1 MQTRPINFR
10 TLDLNLLK
18 VFDTVMA
25 ERNVT
30 RAAERLAMSQPAVS
44 NALRRLRQATQAELF
59 VTTPGGVMPTAQAQA
74 LWPVVGGALAS
85 LREALVP
92 QGFDA
97 RCDERRFT
105 LAMADATAALFLP
118 VLAEALQ
125 REQAQVDLRVVS
137 LTSRD
142 PRPLLEQGEVDAA
155 LGFFP
160 DVRNALIAEGDTA
173 LTRLEPLYDCRYQC
187 VMRRDHALA
196 RAPELTLDGY
206 CEALHLR
213 VNFASRPA
221 GFVDDALA
229 RLNRRR
235 RVLITVSQFAT
246 AGAMVQQSDLITVLP
261 RSYVP
266 ATGFAAQLA
275 LRDLPF
281 EMPRI
286 EVGLL
291 WHRRHEQDTAQR
303 WLRET
308 LRRAASQVAGAL
320 H

>member
-1 MQTRPINFR
+1 MNPRPINFR
-10 TLDLNLLK
+10 TLDLNLLR
-18 VFDTVMA
+18 VFNEVMV

-44 NALRRLRQATQAELF
+44 NALRRLRQATHAELF
-59 VTTPGGVMPTAQAQA
+59 VPTSTGVMPTAQAQA
-74 LWPVVGGALAS
+74 LWPVVRQALAS
-85 LREALVP
+85 LRQALAP
-92 QGFDA
+92 QDFDA
-97 RCDERRFT
+97 RHEERRFT

-118 VLAEALQ
+118 VLADALQ

-160 DVRNALIAEGDTA
+160 DVKSALETEGDGA
-173 LTRLEPLYDCRYQC
+173 LTRLEPLYTCRYQA
-187 VMRRDHALA
+187 VMRRGHRLA
-196 RAPELTLDGY
+196 AEGALTLDAY

-213 VNFASRPA
+213 VNFAGRPQ

-229 RLNRRR
+229 KLGRRR

-266 ATGFAAQLA
+266 ATGFAAELVM
-275 LRDLPF
+275 RDLPF

-286 EVGLL
+286 DVGLL
-291 WHRRHEQDTAQR
+291 WHRRHEQDTAQH
-303 WLRET
+303 WLRGT
-308 LRRAASQVAGAL
+308 LRQAATAVAGNL

>member
-1 MQTRPINFR
+1 MSPKSLNFR
-10 TLDLNLLK
+10 TLDLNLLR
-18 VFDTVMA
+18 VFNEVMV
-25 ERNVT
+25 ERHVT

-44 NALRRLRQATQAELF
+44 NALRRLREATNAELF
-59 VTTPGGVMPTAQAQA
+59 VPTPTGVMPTAQALA
-74 LWPVVGGALAS
+74 LWPVVRQALAS
-85 LREALVP
+85 LHEALAP

-97 RCDERRFT
+97 RRDERRFT

-160 DVRNALIAEGDTA
+160 GVKTALEAEGEGA
-173 LTRLEPLYDCRYQC
+173 LTRLEPLYGCRYQC
-187 VMRRDHALA
+187 VMRRDHPLA
-196 RAPELTLDGY
+196 AEGALTLAAY

-213 VNFASRPA
+213 VNFAGRPQ
-221 GFVDDALA
+221 GFVDEALA
-229 RLNRRR
+229 QRGLRR
-235 RVLITVSQFAT
+235 RVLITVSQFGT
-246 AGAMVQQSDLITVLP
+246 AGAMVHQSDLLTVLP

-266 ATGFAAQLA
+266 ATGFAAGLA
-275 LRDLPF
+275 MRELPF
-281 EMPRI
+281 ELPGI
-286 EVGLL
+286 DVGLL

-303 WLRET
+303 WLRDA
-308 LRRAASQVAGAL
+308 LRQAASAVAGRL
-320 H
+320 Q